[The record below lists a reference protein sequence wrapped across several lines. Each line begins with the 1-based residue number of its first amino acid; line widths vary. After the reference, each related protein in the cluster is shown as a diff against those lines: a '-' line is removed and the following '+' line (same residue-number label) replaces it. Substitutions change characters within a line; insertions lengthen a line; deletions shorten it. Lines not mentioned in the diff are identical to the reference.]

1 MSREHYK
8 VSTSVVEGRQLQSSV
23 SLGNYERFCTRT
35 RIVGSHVAE
44 LVRLRVSIW
53 LQLFAETMSFG
64 LRLRER
70 AIDAIKSK
78 NSEIQ
83 CWLEARLKDFTV
95 LVRRR
100 QRTCHKTGPST
111 ACVASTKSIWQELRE
126 IWPNN
131 VQHPGRSQQCSR
143 CQFDLREYVL
153 DTEPSPAQ
161 LSTMVFYS

>member
-1 MSREHYK
+1 MVRAVRSYGMPEGHA
-8 VSTSVVEGRQLQSSV
+8 SVPE
-23 SLGNYERFCTRT
+23 SL
-35 RIVGSHVAE
+35 
-44 LVRLRVSIW
+44 LVRWRSETPLVRHLVLSRAEGKFTFERTI
-53 LQLFAETMSFG
+53 QLFAETMSFG

-78 NSEIQ
+78 ISEIQ
-83 CWLEARLKDFTV
+83 CWLEARLQEFTV

>member
-1 MSREHYK
+1 MTSAHYE
-8 VSTSVVEGRQLQSSV
+8 VSSV
-23 SLGNYERFCTRT
+23 IKLKIMLTRLNGALT
-35 RIVGSHVAE
+35 WTSSSTYLDHHI
-44 LVRLRVSIW
+44 LTM

-83 CWLEARLKDFTV
+83 CWLEARLQEFTV

-131 VQHPGRSQQCSR
+131 VQHLGRSQQCSR
-143 CQFDLREYVL
+143 CQFDLRKYAL

-161 LSTMVFYS
+161 LSTIAFYS